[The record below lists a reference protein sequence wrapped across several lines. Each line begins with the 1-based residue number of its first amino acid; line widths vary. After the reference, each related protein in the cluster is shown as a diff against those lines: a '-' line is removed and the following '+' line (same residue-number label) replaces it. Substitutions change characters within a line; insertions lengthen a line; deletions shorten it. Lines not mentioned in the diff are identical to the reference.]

1 MVERTKLFRTEALEA
16 RGSSRHGSIL
26 LTGIGNTK
34 AVAAI
39 FLIFV
44 ICIFG
49 FFYFMQTTRKV
60 SAQGILIPSAGIYPI
75 SSIQSGIV
83 KDILVREGQEI
94 ERGQIIAV
102 LVKEQS
108 NSLSRNTGDSLTELL
123 KSRERNIAGEI
134 RYASMQNEQ
143 QIAVLQK
150 KSRDLVDEIG
160 QVNNQIELQ
169 DKRIVLALENEKR
182 YQNLAK
188 QNFISSAQ
196 VQQQQID
203 SIEQQQRRSELN
215 RTIENLKR
223 DLSNVKM
230 EISQIKVQLE
240 RDILVLE
247 RNKSQVSEQI
257 AQNQAEQESF
267 IRATRAGKVTA
278 IVVSTGQLV
287 GANEALATV
296 IPNKSPL
303 EAEVYVTSH
312 AVGFINPGVRATLRY
327 QAFPYQKFG
336 VFNAVVME
344 VSSTSLRPDEL
355 RLPRTAIVTGEQ
367 PLYRIKL
374 KLSSSVITA
383 YGREISLKSG
393 MVLDASF
400 QLDRRRLIDWILDPL
415 YTITGRF

>member
-16 RGSSRHGSIL
+16 RGSPRHGSIL
-26 LTGIGNTK
+26 LTEIGNTK

-39 FLIFV
+39 FLVFA
-44 ICIFG
+44 ICIVS

-75 SSIQSGIV
+75 SSIQPGTV
-83 KDILVREGQEI
+83 KDILVKEGQDV
-94 ERGQIIAV
+94 ERGQLIAV

-150 KSRDLVDEIG
+150 KSRDLVDEIA

-169 DKRIVLALENEKR
+169 DRRIALAFENEKR

-215 RTIENLKR
+215 RTVENLKR

-230 EISQIKVQLE
+230 EISHMRVQLE
-240 RDILVLE
+240 RDKLVLE
-247 RNKSQVSEQI
+247 RNKSQISEQI

-278 IVVSTGQLV
+278 IVVSIGQLV

-355 RLPRTAIVTGEQ
+355 RLPRTVVLTGEQ

-374 KLSSSVITA
+374 KLSSGVITA
-383 YGREISLKSG
+383 YGKEISLKSG

-400 QLDRRRLIDWILDPL
+400 QLDRRRLVDWILDPL
-415 YTITGRF
+415 YTITGRL